1 MVLPANQDLHRA
13 YKEIIGC
20 VSWKHP
26 IQQRTH
32 TPRCSLWSFLM
43 SKGHVCRAGWKV
55 GNLLCSQRCPSSQN
69 SSWPRV
75 WGWPRLTLSNVGAAV
90 WRRLWVQGGGQ
101 RSDMGGDHPNLQGWR
116 SANPRC
122 WQPQGGRFS
131 SNPRISK
138 WRYTPNYEDAQAS
151 GMELHKTQGKICLTP
166 KLGIPTRKGISQ
178 PCRWTSPK
186 PKDGDSQSS

>member
-1 MVLPANQDLHRA
+1 MNSNFSFCTYFIAFYMVVIPAFPWSSQPTRTYTEHT
-13 YKEIIGC
+13 KEIIGC

-75 WGWPRLTLSNVGAAV
+75 WGWTRLTLSNVGAAV

-131 SNPRISK
+131 SNPHIPK
-138 WRYTPNYEDAQAS
+138 WRYTPNYEVKMLKPQGWS
-151 GMELHKTQGKICLTP
+151 STKHKEK
-166 KLGIPTRKGISQ
+166 SA
-178 PCRWTSPK
+178 
-186 PKDGDSQSS
+186 